1 MAVAEEQD
9 RIDQL
14 IYRSQDEGTKLD
26 YFIQGAT
33 LAICAYLAQ
42 TNPYAQFGV
51 NKETFLLIS
60 LLVFAFSAV
69 LGFKRL
75 ESRVALL
82 FDNAEALQ
90 EPDRALRSKVLLY
103 LRTTRNTKIQRL
115 YKWRNYTLLLGLA
128 CYVLTK
134 VWAAYQN
141 NGWIPVH

>member
-1 MAVAEEQD
+1 MAEEQD

-42 TNPYAQFGV
+42 TNPYGQLGL
-51 NKETFLLIS
+51 NKETFLLGS
-60 LLVFAFSAV
+60 LLVFAVSAI

-75 ESRVALL
+75 EAKVTFL

-90 EPDRALRSKVLLY
+90 TPDRALRSKVLLG
-103 LRTTRNTKIQRL
+103 LRTTNNTRAVRL
-115 YKWRNYTLLLGLA
+115 YKYRNITLLLGLV
-128 CYVLTK
+128 CYVITK

>member
-1 MAVAEEQD
+1 MAEEQD

-42 TNPYAQFGV
+42 TNPYGQLGL
-51 NKETFLLIS
+51 NKETFLLGS
-60 LLVFAFSAV
+60 LLVFAVSAI

-75 ESRVALL
+75 EAKVTSL

-90 EPDRALRSKVLLY
+90 TPDRALRSKVLLG
-103 LRTTRNTKIQRL
+103 LRTTNNTRAVRL
-115 YKWRNYTLLLGLA
+115 YKYRNITLLLGLV
-128 CYVLTK
+128 CYVITK